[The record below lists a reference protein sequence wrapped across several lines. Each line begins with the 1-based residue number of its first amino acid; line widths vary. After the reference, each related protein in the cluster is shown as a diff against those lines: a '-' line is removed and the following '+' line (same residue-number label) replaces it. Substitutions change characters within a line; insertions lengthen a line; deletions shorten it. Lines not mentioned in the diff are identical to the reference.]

1 MDESAASPGHEWTP
15 EANPWLIAAAMIFPT
30 FMVALDT
37 SVANVALPHIAGSL
51 SASYD
56 ESTWVL
62 TSYLVSNAI
71 ILPITGWLSNLYG
84 RKRLL
89 LYSVFLF
96 TVASFLCGAAY
107 SLGMLVVARVFQG
120 ASGGVL
126 VAVSQAV
133 LLESFP
139 ARKRGEA
146 MAVFAL
152 GVIVAPIAG
161 PTIGGWITDNYSW
174 RWVFYINLPFGALAT
189 FFIKIVIED
198 PPYLKD
204 AAPGKIDY
212 VGFFL
217 MGIGLGTLQIV
228 LDRGQKDDWFDATW
242 ICWCSAVSV
251 VALVIFVFYEW
262 RTKNPIVNLRVFL
275 DRNFS
280 MGTMLGVV
288 YGIILYGTLVMLPE
302 FLQGLMGYPAL
313 ESGLALSPRGIG
325 ALVATF
331 VVGRIVRRVDSRI
344 LMVIG
349 FTSMIYA
356 NLVFGRMTLDISMY
370 SVIWPNVILG
380 ASFGMIFV
388 PLTTLCMGTLPNVL
402 IGTGTGLYNLMRSM
416 GGSIGIA
423 VISTMISRG
432 SQLHQSLMVS
442 HLTRFDPAFEQR
454 LRAFQR
460 LFISRG
466 SDPILAAKQA
476 YFALYTTLLNQA
488 NLWSFIDNFRFLGF
502 LALVGMFLAV
512 QMKTT
517 AVRKEWR

>member
-1 MDESAASPGHEWTP
+1 
-15 EANPWLIAAAMIFPT
+15 MIFPT

-71 ILPITGWLSNLYG
+71 ILPITGWLSNLLG

-89 LYSVFLF
+89 VASVFLF
-96 TVASFLCGAAY
+96 TVASFLCGSAY
-107 SLGMLVVARVFQG
+107 SLGMLVIARIFQG

-126 VAVSQAV
+126 LAVSQAV

-139 ARKRGEA
+139 AGKRGEA
-146 MAVFAL
+146 MAAFAL

-174 RWVFYINLPFGALAT
+174 RWVFYINLPVGLLAILL
-189 FFIKIVIED
+189 IKMLIKD

-204 AAPGKIDY
+204 AAQGKIDY
-212 VGFFL
+212 IGFFL
-217 MGIGLGTLQIV
+217 MAIGLGTLQIV
-228 LDRGQKDDWFDATW
+228 LDRGERDDWFDASW
-242 ICWCSAVSV
+242 ICWCLALSI
-251 VALVIFVFYEW
+251 VALIVFILYEW
-262 RTKNPIVNLRVFL
+262 RTKNPIVNLRIFT

-280 MGTMLGVV
+280 VGTLLGVV
-288 YGIILYGTLVMLPE
+288 YGVILYGTLVMLPQ
-302 FLQGLMGYPAL
+302 FLQNLMGYPAL
-313 ESGLALSPRGIG
+313 ESGLALSPRGMG

-331 VVGRIVRRVDSRI
+331 VMGRVVRRVDNRI
-344 LMVIG
+344 LIVLG
-349 FTSMIYA
+349 FITMMYA
-356 NLVFGRMTLDISMY
+356 NFAFGGMNLEISMF

-423 VISTMISRG
+423 VISTMISRS

-442 HLTRFDPAFEQR
+442 HLTSFDFAFEQR
-454 LRAFQR
+454 YHAFQR
-460 LFISRG
+460 LFISKG
-466 SDPILAAKQA
+466 SDPVMAGKQA
-476 YFALYTTLLNQA
+476 YFALYSMLLNQA

-502 LALVGMFLAV
+502 LSLVGIFLAFL
-512 QMKTT
+512 MRGA
-517 AVRKEWR
+517 AVRKELR

>member
-1 MDESAASPGHEWTP
+1 MDEPAGAPRGEWAPTV
-15 EANPWLIAAAMIFPT
+15 NPWLIAAAMIFPT

-62 TSYLVSNAI
+62 TSYLVANAI
-71 ILPITGWLSNLYG
+71 ILPITGWLSSLLG
-84 RKRLL
+84 RKRVLIS
-89 LYSVFLF
+89 SVLLF
-96 TVASFLCGAAY
+96 TLASFLCGSAY
-107 SLGMLVVARVFQG
+107 SLGMLVVARIFQG
-120 ASGGVL
+120 ATGGVL
-126 VAVSQAV
+126 LAVSQAV

-139 ARKRGEA
+139 AGKRGEA
-146 MAVFAL
+146 MAAFSL

-174 RWVFYINLPFGALAT
+174 RWVFYINLPVGLLAT
-189 FFIKIVIED
+189 LLIKILIED
-198 PPYLKD
+198 PPYLKNS
-204 AAPGKIDY
+204 APGKIDY

-217 MGIGLGTLQIV
+217 MAVGLGTLQIV
-228 LDRGQKDDWFDATW
+228 LDRGERDDWFDASW
-242 ICWCSAVSV
+242 ICWCLALSI
-251 VALVIFVFYEW
+251 VALTVFIMYEW
-262 RTKNPIVNLRVFL
+262 RTKNPIVNLRVFM

-280 MGTMLGVV
+280 VGTLLGIV
-288 YGIILYGTLVMLPE
+288 YGVILYGTLVMLPQ
-302 FLQGLMGYPAL
+302 FLQSLMGYPAL
-313 ESGLALSPRGIG
+313 ESGLALSPRGMG

-331 VVGRIVRRVDSRI
+331 VMGRIVRRVDNRVLI
-344 LMVIG
+344 VLG
-349 FTSMIYA
+349 FITMIYA
-356 NLVFGRMTLDISMY
+356 NFSFARVNLDISMF

-423 VISTMISRG
+423 VISTMISRD

-442 HLTRFDPAFEQR
+442 HLTSFNFAFEQQYH
-454 LRAFQR
+454 AFQR

-466 SDPILAAKQA
+466 SDAVLAGKQA
-476 YFALYTTLLNQA
+476 YFAIYSTLVNQA
-488 NLWSFIDNFRFLGF
+488 NLWAFIDNFRFLGY
-502 LALVGMFLAV
+502 LSLVGIFLAV
-512 QMKTT
+512 FMRG
-517 AVRKEWR
+517 AVVRKELR